1 MKWKCNDFKCI
12 RKLTMHQANKSSGW
26 AEFFLYNWNNYVAI
40 SRCNI
45 NYLLFVQI
53 QTGGNTTWSHSDIH
67 THWCHWLCHI
77 FIRKSIHRFKVLL
90 KSVEHMRSV
99 EIYYYAS
106 QSSHF
111 ENILQFCV
119 QKIRN
124 FGRDRRRR
132 AALLPVR
139 LPEDAVRTVS
149 VTSIRVSAGIAFTVG
164 SGHVIIH
171 NDKYS

>member
-1 MKWKCNDFKCI
+1 
-12 RKLTMHQANKSSGW
+12 
-26 AEFFLYNWNNYVAI
+26 
-40 SRCNI
+40 
-45 NYLLFVQI
+45 
-53 QTGGNTTWSHSDIH
+53 
-67 THWCHWLCHI
+67 
-77 FIRKSIHRFKVLL
+77 
-90 KSVEHMRSV
+90 MRSV

-149 VTSIRVSAGIAFTVG
+149 VISIRVSAGIAFTVG
-164 SGHVIIH
+164 AGHVIIH
-171 NDKYS
+171 SDNIQLAFRFKTKSCIVCDGGDKSL